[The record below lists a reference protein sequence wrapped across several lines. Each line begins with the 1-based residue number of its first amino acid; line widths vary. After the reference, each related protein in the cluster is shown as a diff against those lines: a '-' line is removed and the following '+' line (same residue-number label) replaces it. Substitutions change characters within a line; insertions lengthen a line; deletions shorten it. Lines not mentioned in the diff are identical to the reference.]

1 MVMAQELIVAINLH
15 LCQITC
21 QTTGNHLLDRTGKPL
36 PCRITCQRDNR
47 LLLRTDNLLPRQI
60 PCQTGNHPTLTHHP
74 GLVPVLTEAEADLW
88 VVEVVAAVLAVA
100 VEAEE
105 DAEILPV

>member
-47 LLLRTDNLLPRQI
+47 LPLRTDNLLPRQI

-74 GLVPVLTEAEADLW
+74 GLVPVLTEAEDDLW
-88 VVEVVAAVLAVA
+88 VAEEVAAAVLAVA
-100 VEAEE
+100 AEE